1 MTSTMGLEVTLS
13 KANFA
18 KDPPYDEEVAKNT
31 ADGKVE
37 ELPSCLRLF
46 RKINYVEYNPKGWG
60 KPMNLTMY
68 VMYVLIAALVSANAA
83 TADPLPNLRFLA
95 WTCYGVWQLLNFL
108 NGLYMWGSVRQ
119 TLAWAG
125 PYKCLLD
132 MLFQGGTVT
141 MVALSFENIKIGSME
156 LEYGLLIVM
165 AGAIFVDQRMIDT
178 SFKHLYYYYHGAI
191 TKDEIKD
198 GVPHNIAGISNSAL
212 LKIAAAAG
220 KALRIPD
227 EAIETIQQEL
237 GDLKI
242 REGKEDAL
250 DDWTYTI
257 YKLTLAV
264 SFAPSYSMPKA
275 KISATQCRQLTAQMI
290 LFIRVYLETG
300 KIFEDHT
307 NRSAP
312 LSFAESLAIVMK
324 LCFQV
329 PVFFIIGVLP
339 RSVYGVVTS
348 ALSPIYVGQFMNGLF
363 TGNQQMALN
372 ALIAMCVLGVFG
384 PMVNALASYTEA
396 LFVKKLIA
404 SCRQK
409 MLRSTLKGGTE
420 FDTKFRPGSLVDSFS
435 SQLTQFELY
444 MVNFFIITFPTIFQ
458 MIAGVAVSAK
468 EYPPAV
474 YLFISLVPLIFSVG
488 YFDDRAGRASANK
501 ARMDAILSGKISST
515 VECRDAIRAADASEW
530 IAGDMKDTLK
540 KTDNAH
546 FSSFLRSGFGQNYLE
561 VMAAIYT
568 YLIVLPLGLGVIN
581 GSILVGTFSTVQ
593 MAMATLIAPIIT
605 LSMLTKMTTQTG
617 GAIQSIY
624 TLMDDSLDEESSSTK
639 ASGATTTLKKL
650 STSLS
655 IKGIKFKYSPKYPD
669 VIKGVNIGLSPGSY
683 AVLCGESGSGKS
695 TVLSLLMRFREPYEG
710 TVEWDGKD
718 IYGASLHSFRE
729 NVAVMF
735 QRTMIYQGTIRD
747 NILFGQPDVPGAVEK
762 AARAAEIAEVI
773 ERLPDK
779 YETVI
784 GGDALAGMSGG
795 QLQRVCMARALY
807 KKPSVLLLD
816 EATSA
821 LDAETEHSI
830 IETLVKL
837 RDNEGLT
844 LVSVSHHPST
854 AVKADKIVVLERG
867 VIAEEGTYDELVSRQ
882 GGIFKRI
889 VEAGEEVQEQ
899 EVLV

>member
-46 RKINYVEYNPKGWG
+46 RKINYFEYNPKGWG

-83 TADPLPNLRFLA
+83 TADPLPNLRFIA

-108 NGLYMWGSVRQ
+108 NGLYLFGSVRQ
-119 TLAWAG
+119 TFAWVG
-125 PYKCLLD
+125 PYRLFLD
-132 MLFQGGTVT
+132 ILFQGGTVA
-141 MVALSFENIKIGSME
+141 MVYLSFKNYKIGSME

-165 AGAIFVDQRMIDT
+165 AGAIFVDQRMIDA

-191 TKDEIKD
+191 TKVELKD
-198 GVPHNIAGISNSAL
+198 GVPHIAGISNSAL
-212 LKIAAAAG
+212 LKIATAAG
-220 KALRIPD
+220 KALFIPE

-237 GDLKI
+237 GGLKI

-264 SFAPSYSMPKA
+264 SFAPSYIMPKS
-275 KISATQCRQLTAQMI
+275 KISASQCRQLTAQMI

-312 LSFAESLAIVMK
+312 LALVESLAIVMK

-339 RSVYGVVTS
+339 RSVYGVLTS
-348 ALSPIYVGQFMNGLF
+348 ALMPIYVGEFMNGLF
-363 TGNQQMALN
+363 TGNQQMALDG
-372 ALIAMCVLGVFG
+372 LIAFCVLGVFG
-384 PMVNALASYTEA
+384 PMVNALSSYTEA

-420 FDTKFRPGSLVDSFS
+420 FDTKFRPGTLVDSFS

-530 IAGDMKDTLK
+530 IAGDMKDTLE

-561 VMAAIYT
+561 VMAQIYA
-568 YLIVLPLGLGVIN
+568 YLIILPLGLGVIN
-581 GSILVGTFSTVQ
+581 GDIPVGTFSTVQ
-593 MAMATLIAPIIT
+593 MAMGSLIAPIIT

-617 GAIQSIY
+617 GSIQSIY
-624 TLMDDSLDEESSSTK
+624 TLMNGSLDEEPSSKTSGTTSTL
-639 ASGATTTLKKL
+639 GKL

-669 VIKGVNIGLSPGSY
+669 VIKGVNIGLSPGTY

-762 AARAAEIAEVI
+762 AARDAEIAEVI

-830 IETLVKL
+830 IETLVRL

-889 VEAGEEVQEQ
+889 VEAGEEVQEL
-899 EVLV
+899 E